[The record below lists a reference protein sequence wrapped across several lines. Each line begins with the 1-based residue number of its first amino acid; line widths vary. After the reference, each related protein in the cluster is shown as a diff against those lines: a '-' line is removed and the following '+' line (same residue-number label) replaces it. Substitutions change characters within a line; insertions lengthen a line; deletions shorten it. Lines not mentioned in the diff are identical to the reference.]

1 MIILI
6 ALILELLFIVNIL
19 LFWWLFL
26 RKDEYPR
33 VQIFYKK
40 IFPFIWTITLV
51 STLILNSSLIQFIFP
66 SNVSYLQ
73 GVWLWFIM
81 LGIALIIV
89 GFKIISMVRKLF
101 KLDAVSSNDSKLIT
115 TGPYS
120 YVRHPFYLAWVLIF
134 IGWSFI
140 LDSPLAIVFIP
151 FLILFLE
158 IHSNYE
164 EKNILIPRY
173 GEAYLHYCRKVPYRM
188 FSPPYN
194 YAIIIIGIVVGYLG
208 LANFIFP
215 T

>member
-1 MIILI
+1 MTILI
-6 ALILELLFIVNIL
+6 ALILELVFIVNIL
-19 LFWWLFL
+19 LFWWTFS

-40 IFPFIWTITLV
+40 IFPYIWTITLL
-51 STLILNSSLIQFIFP
+51 STLILNSSIFQFIFP
-66 SNVSYLQ
+66 SNCSYLQ

-81 LGIALIIV
+81 LGIVFILV

-101 KLDAVSSNDSKLIT
+101 KLDVVSSSDSKLIT

-120 YVRHPFYLAWVLIF
+120 FVRHPVYLAWVLIF
-134 IGWSFI
+134 MGWSFI

-151 FLILFLE
+151 ILILFLE
-158 IHSNYE
+158 IHSTYE
-164 EKNILIPRY
+164 EKHILIPKY
-173 GEAYLHYCRKVPYRM
+173 GEAYIHYCRKVPYRM

-194 YAIIIIGIVVGYLG
+194 YAVIIIGIIVAYLG
-208 LANFIFP
+208 LANFFFP